1 MYNFLKKYR
10 FLVIVALAIV
20 IFIISYINYSN
31 SKELIREKYEGR
43 QKLVEKNILE
53 TVNYIN
59 DSYQIAEEQLN
70 AEMKEY
76 SQIMREKYKVNPDV
90 MNWDLEQLK
99 NEFEDYDIYIID
111 KNLKIIRSTFKDD
124 IGLDFSKYGSF
135 SKILR
140 RRLNSDSFS
149 ADRLDLAT
157 ATGEIKKYSYMPTHD
172 NKYLSELSIKV
183 QEKYSS
189 LRRLDMFGDASN
201 LTEEYDM
208 VEEISFYSVEPI
220 HYNVGKLRSSKKPY
234 INPDVAEVEEKLASQ
249 TIISDEMQSK
259 TINTDE
265 KSYTYKFFPAFIAD
279 TGEQIKGWNSYVV
292 GIIYNND
299 IMTNE
304 MDKHRNLYTI
314 NIFLMVIVFAVFI
327 AIVVYL
333 LNKFEYQAY
342 HDQLTSLANREY
354 FEDRFL
360 ELKNKVANNNKKIGI
375 LFLDIDK
382 FKKINDEYGHNVGDK
397 VLKEVAMR
405 LEMNLKSKDC
415 LARLGGDEFVI
426 MIADINSKKQLLK
439 VAKRVIKA
447 FDETLKIGD
456 KELFIKLSGGISV
469 YPNDGKNLEKLLKN
483 ADYAMYKAKEGDK
496 DLEFSDGLNE

>member
-1 MYNFLKKYR
+1 MYKFLKKYR

-31 SKELIREKYEGR
+31 SKKLIKEKYEGR

-70 AEMKEY
+70 SEMKKY
-76 SQIMREKYKVNPDV
+76 SQIMRKKYKENPDV
-90 MNWDLEQLK
+90 MSWDLEKLK
-99 NEFEDYDIYIID
+99 KEFEDYNIYIINKD
-111 KNLKIIRSTFKDD
+111 LKIIRSTFKED
-124 IGLDFSKYGSF
+124 IGLDFSKYSSF
-135 SKILR
+135 TKILK
-140 RRLNSDSFS
+140 RRLNSDTFA

-157 ATGEIKKYSYMPTHD
+157 STGEIKKYSYMPTHD
-172 NKYLSELSIKV
+172 NNYLLELSINV
-183 QEKYSS
+183 QEKYPS
-189 LRRLDMFGDASN
+189 LRRLDIFGDASD
-201 LTEEYDM
+201 LTEEYEM

-234 INPDVAEVEEKLASQ
+234 INPDVAELEKRLASQ
-249 TIISDEMQSK
+249 TIISDEMQNK
-259 TINTDE
+259 TINTNDE
-265 KSYTYKFFPAFIAD
+265 NHTYKFFPAFIAD
-279 TGEQIKGWNSYVV
+279 KDEQIKGWNSYVV
-292 GIIYNND
+292 GLIYNND
-299 IMTNE
+299 VMANE
-304 MDKHRNLYTI
+304 MDKHRNLYSL
-314 NIFLMVIVFAVFI
+314 NIFLMIIVFAVFI

-382 FKKINDEYGHNVGDK
+382 FKKINDEYGHNIGDK

-405 LEMNLKSKDC
+405 LEKNLKNKDC

-426 MIADINSKKQLLK
+426 MIADINSKKQLFK
-439 VAKRVIKA
+439 VAKRVVKA
-447 FDETLKIGD
+447 FDTTLEVGE
-456 KELFIKLSGGISV
+456 KEFNIKLSGGISI
-469 YPNDGKNLEKLLKN
+469 YPTDGKNLEKLLQN
-483 ADYAMYKAKEGDK
+483 ADYAMYKAKEKDK
-496 DLEFSDGLNE
+496 DLELSDDLK